1 MPDLMTL
8 LANFS
13 SQIEP
18 IIMMLQGIASL
29 MGLYMVAGSL
39 AELWGVSHDNALKY
53 MPGKNRFS
61 VGSAFVQL
69 IIGAFLCAMGTLQLV
84 GILSRTLTDD
94 FANSRF
100 LSYTPAGGSFEEQ
113 RLAAMAALL
122 GIMQIVGFV
131 AMIKGWITES
141 SRQRPSSS
149 RHWPGCWLA
158 GWRCYCVEFQVVHGR
173 SQLYSWLQYHRHV
186 HAIRRSKFV
195 RPIKPIS
202 STHNCF
208 SLVQPQSNS
217 GA

>member
-131 AMIKGWITES
+131 AMIKGWITLN
-141 SRQRPSSS
+141 
-149 RHWPGCWLA
+149 RHANGQAQAGIGQAVGWLVGGVIA
-158 GWRCYCVEFQVVHGR
+158 WNFKWFTDV
-173 SQLYSWLQYHRHV
+173 L
-186 HAIRRSKFV
+186 
-195 RPIKPIS
+195 
-202 STHNCF
+202 NCTLGF
-208 SLVQPQSNS
+208 NIIGMFMPFGVANS
-217 GA
+217 CGP